1 MTDMSAIDWSAIHA
15 ERRALADDLEGISDE
30 QWTTPSLCT
39 GWSVHDVLA
48 HVVATARMSPPRF
61 IAAFAGSGFRFHRMA
76 EKGIATEK
84 SGGPA
89 RTLTSFR
96 SLETATTAPPG
107 PKESWLGEAIV
118 HAEDIRRPL
127 GIKRAYP
134 LDAVTRTGT
143 FFAGSQPII
152 GGKSR
157 VAGVTL
163 KATDTDWSVGSG
175 PLVEGPAL
183 ALLMATAGRKVFLDE
198 LTGPGVDVLRGR

>member
-1 MTDMSAIDWSAIHA
+1 MATMSKIDWPTIHT
-15 ERRALADDLEGISDE
+15 ERRALADDLEGITDE
-30 QWTTPSLCT
+30 QWAMPSLCT

-48 HVVATARMSPPRF
+48 HAVSTARMSPPTF
-61 IAAFAGSGFRFHRMA
+61 IAAFAGSGFRFGAMS
-76 EKGIATEK
+76 EKGIAAEK

-89 RTLTSFR
+89 ATLAAFR

-107 PKESWLGEAIV
+107 PKDSWLGEAIV
-118 HAEDIRRPL
+118 HAEDIRKPL
-127 GIKRAYP
+127 GITRTYP
-134 LDAVTRTGT
+134 LAAVIQVNT
-143 FFAGSQPII
+143 FFAGSQPLI
-152 GGKSR
+152 GGKKR

-175 PLVEGPAL
+175 PLVEGAAL